1 MSPSWHDRV
10 SIFLE
15 PARIHLARRPRGL
28 QARSGIAV
36 SVDCGEATGAPWQ
49 GALEALGR
57 SLGTLAWQGADA
69 RVTVSNH
76 FVRFALV
83 PEAGKLRN
91 DEERLAAAR
100 HHLRAVYG
108 ERAEPW
114 RIVLGGGDETAVA
127 AGIEPELVD
136 GLLATLTAA
145 NLRPIAIEPYLATA
159 FNLCRR
165 AIGRGP
171 AWLAVAEPHRLCLA
185 YFDRGA
191 WQRVRSERVR
201 APLED
206 ELPAALERSR
216 LADGGQAGAGRVLLV
231 SREESRVEFPHGSGW
246 SLEPMRLD
254 GESAPPSVRH

>member
-1 MSPSWHDRV
+1 MSPSWRDRV
-10 SIFLE
+10 TIFLE
-15 PARIHLARRPRGL
+15 PERIYLARRPRGL
-28 QARSGIAV
+28 RSRPGMAV
-36 SVDCGEATGAPWQ
+36 AVDCGPVTGAPWHA
-49 GALEALGR
+49 ALDALGR

-83 PEAGKLRN
+83 PEAGRLRN
-91 DEERLAAAR
+91 DEERAAAAR

-114 RIVLGGGDETAVA
+114 RVVLGGGDTAVA
-127 AGIEPELVD
+127 AGIEPELAD
-136 GLLATLTAA
+136 GLVATLNAA
-145 NLRPIAIEPYLATA
+145 NLRPVAIEPLLATA

-165 AIGRGP
+165 SIGRGP

-201 APLED
+201 SPLEE

-216 LADGGQAGAGRVLLV
+216 LADGGEVGAGRVLLV
-231 SREESRVEFPHGSGW
+231 SREDSRVEFPPGSGW
-246 SLEPMRLD
+246 SVEPMRLD
-254 GESAPPSVRH
+254 GQSGAPALRH

>member
-1 MSPSWHDRV
+1 VSPSWRDRV
-10 SIFLE
+10 TIFFE
-15 PARIHLARRPRGL
+15 PARIYLARRPRGL
-28 QARSGIAV
+28 RARPGIALA
-36 SVDCGEATGAPWQ
+36 VDCGTATGAPWQ
-49 GALEALGR
+49 AALEALGR
-57 SLGTLAWQGADA
+57 SLGTLAWQSADA
-69 RVTVSNH
+69 RVTVSND

-83 PEAGKLRN
+83 PDAGRLRD

-114 RIVLGGGDETAVA
+114 RIVLGSGDETALA
-127 AGIEPELVD
+127 AGIDPELID
-136 GLLATLTAA
+136 GLVATLTAA
-145 NLRPIAIEPYLATA
+145 NLRPLAIEPFLATA

-165 AIGRGP
+165 SIGSGP
-171 AWLAVAEPHRLCLA
+171 AWLAVAEPRRLCLA

-201 APLED
+201 APLQD

-216 LADGGQAGAGRVLLV
+216 LADGGPAGAGRVLLV
-231 SREESRVEFPHGSGW
+231 SREENRVEFPDGSGW

-254 GESAPPSVRH
+254 AESSPPAMRH